1 MGHTLI
7 IESIEAGGRT
17 FMSDSKLFIKNLKCV
32 AYFEPCSD
40 YMNLNRAERRGDK
53 VPDESKLYGF
63 DWMRSDYKNNYGYYW
78 DARKFIKDKE
88 GNNTT
93 EADCEK
99 IPNMNFSKLEAQYE
113 IIKNQKEEDEKY
125 YVPWLSITKEAS
137 ARVDLK
143 FKWNHKPKE
152 ILLEYDESILEIT
165 HENIQDKKVSRIDK
179 SYKNLTIRSLTS
191 FSGELAISIKA
202 DGLLVGKLILVPNNK
217 IRQVNVGWC
226 FVEFENNGND
236 VKALG
241 NEVNQQK
248 ITKMLTYLG
257 LKQAQLD
264 VSVAAK
270 QHVLNLP
277 QIFSLNQFLVNTGT
291 CPTLLQAENDILAG
305 NVSIDGNITSRK
317 GDIDKVVTGDMEIR
331 YNKAVVNNEV
341 VFPINKTKYT
351 TPKDWTYSGKDGDKD
366 SIIDKVLF
374 KNDLFAHY
382 RNIIKE
388 NNGYDIVLVF
398 VNETATITQK
408 DAINKKVTE
417 ISRLSGEA
425 ESFNGKF
432 VVIYKGFKE
441 MVLVHE
447 VLHCMSL
454 SHSFASIREHS
465 FKAIKTDNIMDY
477 SIENQTDPRKSLWK
491 WQWEKL
497 WDWHKNK

>member
-1 MGHTLI
+1 
-7 IESIEAGGRT
+7 
-17 FMSDSKLFIKNLKCV
+17 
-32 AYFEPCSD
+32 
-40 YMNLNRAERRGDK
+40 
-53 VPDESKLYGF
+53 
-63 DWMRSDYKNNYGYYW
+63 
-78 DARKFIKDKE
+78 
-88 GNNTT
+88 
-93 EADCEK
+93 
-99 IPNMNFSKLEAQYE
+99 
-113 IIKNQKEEDEKY
+113 
-125 YVPWLSITKEAS
+125 
-137 ARVDLK
+137 
-143 FKWNHKPKE
+143 
-152 ILLEYDESILEIT
+152 
-165 HENIQDKKVSRIDK
+165 
-179 SYKNLTIRSLTS
+179 
-191 FSGELAISIKA
+191 
-202 DGLLVGKLILVPNNK
+202 
-217 IRQVNVGWC
+217 
-226 FVEFENNGND
+226 
-236 VKALG
+236 
-241 NEVNQQK
+241 
-248 ITKMLTYLG
+248 
-257 LKQAQLD
+257 
-264 VSVAAK
+264 
-270 QHVLNLP
+270 
-277 QIFSLNQFLVNTGT
+277 
-291 CPTLLQAENDILAG
+291 
-305 NVSIDGNITSRK
+305 
-317 GDIDKVVTGDMEIR
+317 MEIR